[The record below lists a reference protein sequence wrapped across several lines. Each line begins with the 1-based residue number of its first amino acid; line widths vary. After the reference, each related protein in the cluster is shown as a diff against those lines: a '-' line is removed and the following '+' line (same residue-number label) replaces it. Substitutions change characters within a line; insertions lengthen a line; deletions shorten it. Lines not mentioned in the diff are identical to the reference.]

1 MNLKQRLL
9 SVVLPLL
16 TLSVVVSVY
25 GLSHFAKRTALQQAS
40 QDGQILANVLL
51 RTIEVSQTV
60 EVGTE
65 EMAAKHLIVSAR
77 ILSNYVAVAES
88 CKIPATTI
96 NDRLRNMVN
105 PDLLGEVLISD
116 QVGKTTF
123 SNLPEDR
130 LKNQIDPLKDHE
142 AEAASSRPAT

>member
-9 SVVLPLL
+9 LVVLPLL
-16 TLSVVVSVY
+16 T

-60 EVGTE
+60 EEGTE
-65 EMAAKHLIVSAR
+65 EMAANHLIVTAR

-88 CKIPATTI
+88 CKMPSATI
-96 NDRLRNMVN
+96 ND
-105 PDLLGEVLISD
+105 
-116 QVGKTTF
+116 
-123 SNLPEDR
+123 
-130 LKNQIDPLKDHE
+130 
-142 AEAASSRPAT
+142 